1 MLRLSLFILFNAL
14 VLISS
19 QPQTMKIGQV
29 ADVTWNNVTWNNVGK
44 YSEFT
49 VTSTLV
55 GSEGWVGIG
64 FGKGMVI

>member
-29 ADVTWNNVTWNNVGK
+29 ADVTWNNVGK

>member
-29 ADVTWNNVTWNNVGK
+29 ADVTWNNVGK
-44 YSEFT
+44 YSELT

-55 GSEGWVGIG
+55 GSDGWVGIG